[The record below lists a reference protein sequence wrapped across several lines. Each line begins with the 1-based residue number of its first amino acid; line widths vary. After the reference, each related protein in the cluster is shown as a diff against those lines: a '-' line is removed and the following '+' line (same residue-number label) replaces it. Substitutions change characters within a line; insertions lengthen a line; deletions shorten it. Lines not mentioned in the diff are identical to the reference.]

1 MKSVAQMVSFFENSS
16 RNVKPI
22 KNCKSP
28 PKLNIPVQI
37 QQKIIMPA
45 GGIKYY
51 GPTGRQKPTKSPKI
65 IRNVDVNKEPEKI
78 DKEKIR
84 KNMDNMRELIVT
96 KGTYKKKPFII
107 EPPNYNNSNSQQPQ
121 SSYNHD
127 KFISAKNIFE
137 PKNKNPTN
145 SVYENKPVRKDVK
158 KKKIS
163 AFHE

>member
-1 MKSVAQMVSFFENSS
+1 MVSFFENSS
-16 RNVKPI
+16 RNVKPV

-51 GPTGRQKPTKSPKI
+51 GPTGKKNKRTKSPKI

-84 KNMDNMRELIVT
+84 KNMENMKELIVI
-96 KGTYKKKPFII
+96 KGAYKKKTFII
-107 EPPNYNNSNSQQPQ
+107 EPPNYNSSNNQPQ
-121 SSYNHD
+121 SYYHD
-127 KFISAKNIFE
+127 RFIAAKNVFE
-137 PKNKNPTN
+137 PKNKNPTTN
-145 SVYENKPVRKDVK
+145 VYENKPVRKDVK

>member
-1 MKSVAQMVSFFENSS
+1 MVSFFENSS

-51 GPTGRQKPTKSPKI
+51 GPIGKKNKGTKSPKI
-65 IRNVDVNKEPEKI
+65 IRNVDVNREPEKI

-84 KNMDNMRELIVT
+84 KNMENMKELIVT
-96 KGTYKKKPFII
+96 KGTYKKKPYII
-107 EPPNYNNSNSQQPQ
+107 EPPNYNNSNNPPQ
-121 SSYNHD
+121 SYYHD
-127 KFISAKNIFE
+127 RFVAAKNVFE
-137 PKNKNPTN
+137 TKNKNPTN
-145 SVYENKPVRKDVK
+145 NVYENKPVRKDVK